1 MNRSRRANDT
11 QQQLLLLS
19 RSKNNISNASVSR
32 DDRSG
37 DLSSSDFGFLS
48 KNSIKDGKSGKLLR

>member
-11 QQQLLLLS
+11 QQQLLS